1 MPERGHPNARP
12 PSMQKSHLAGALT
25 VHAPCLLLQ
34 TMRALLTEA
43 FRAKKGATEVHA
55 VNRMIVQ
62 GRMELEETLMLW
74 KGPSHVTN
82 WFDNAA
88 QAKLAKEAKP
98 KSFLD
103 NFYAGRPSANA

>member
-1 MPERGHPNARP
+1 
-12 PSMQKSHLAGALT
+12 
-25 VHAPCLLLQ
+25 
-34 TMRALLTEA
+34 MRSLLTEA
-43 FRAKKGATEVHA
+43 FRVKKGATEVHA

-98 KSFLD
+98 AGFLD
-103 NFYAGRPSANA
+103 NFFSGKPPAAA